1 MNKTGKSEV
10 GEVEE
15 GGKEEVKEGETEE
28 QDLLE
33 QSRSGS
39 LKVPKE
45 ELEGHLHVTDARSDE
60 VVEDIEGLVRST

>member
-1 MNKTGKSEV
+1 MN
-10 GEVEE
+10 
-15 GGKEEVKEGETEE
+15 EGETEE